1 MAQTHICSE
10 SITSNIPEGLQMK
23 IKNQLLYNMY
33 LPAFYNLSSIL
44 TLVENLY
51 NEEEGSKQLL
61 N

>member
-1 MAQTHICSE
+1 
-10 SITSNIPEGLQMK
+10 MK